1 MNINSIKIF
10 KYKDYSQNIFTK
22 IQLVNAL
29 TQKEMSK
36 LNEKYKEL
44 GLFIKQVEVDI
55 NGNEIHP
62 NESLLGN
69 NFLKK
74 KRRLKKHT
82 RMTLQEFY
90 DKYYSNN
97 KKSNEKNKIKKNNN
111 NESSEEINENEY
123 ENDDL
128 CNKDELINLTYNME
142 EIYKDCQNI
151 NFKKCK
157 IDDIEFKK
165 KIIEYIKKYSEYITD
180 KQYTNLFLKWKY
192 RNGLIKG
199 VDIFDIDNLYD
210 WKIPILKGFKSEIA
224 LLAIENVLKKQIG
237 DNNNSEEEQN
247 DEKDKKINKEKDE
260 DVNKEDEDESKSDSQ
275 SNYSNNDY
283 YKNIMTSQK
292 YIVNDDEDE

>member
-1 MNINSIKIF
+1 MNINSLQKF
-10 KYKDYSQNIFTK
+10 KYKDYSQHIFTK

-55 NGNEIHP
+55 NGNEIYP
-62 NESLLGN
+62 NEYLSCN

-74 KRRLKKHT
+74 KRRLKKHN

-97 KKSNEKNKIKKNNN
+97 KKSNNNKKIKINNN
-111 NESSEEINENEY
+111 NESSEEINEYEY

-128 CNKDELINLTYNME
+128 CNKNELINLTNNMI

-151 NFKKCK
+151 QFKKCK
-157 IDDIEFKK
+157 IEDEDFKK
-165 KIIEYIKKYSEYITD
+165 KIIEYIKKYSKYITD
-180 KQYTNLFLKWKY
+180 EQYKKLCDNWKY

-199 VDIFDIDNLYD
+199 FDIFEADNLYN

-224 LLAIENVLKKQIG
+224 LLAVENVLEKQ
-237 DNNNSEEEQN
+237 QL
-247 DEKDKKINKEKDE
+247 KT
-260 DVNKEDEDESKSDSQ
+260 EDETAIDEENLFKK
-275 SNYSNNDY
+275 Y
-283 YKNIMTSQK
+283 YNQAAK
-292 YIVNDDEDE
+292 YKHTFKPNDDGGYYWYSTEKVE